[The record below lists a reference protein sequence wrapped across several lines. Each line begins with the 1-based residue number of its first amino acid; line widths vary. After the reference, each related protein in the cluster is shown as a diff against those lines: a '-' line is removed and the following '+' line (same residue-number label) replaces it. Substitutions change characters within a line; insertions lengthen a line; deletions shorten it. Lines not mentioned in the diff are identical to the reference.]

1 VPDSQAIFYFWATLR
16 AEGWGATV
24 RVLVSACG
32 DTWVVKA
39 AKGGKAVE
47 GRAASPEAAWGAAY
61 WKALGVT
68 PLRTRRAPLPSAEA
82 PECHGPASRS
92 TAPRNDGPE
101 CPALT

>member
-1 VPDSQAIFYFWATLR
+1 MPDSQAIFYFWATLR

-47 GRAASPEAAWGAAY
+47 GRAASPEAAWGAARSSPGMN
-61 WKALGVT
+61 KRT
-68 PLRTRRAPLPSAEA
+68 PRPSRAW
-82 PECHGPASRS
+82 RW
-92 TAPRNDGPE
+92 
-101 CPALT
+101 LTP